1 MSKEEDA
8 KMLKDHATLAEQL
21 RTEGDEL
28 ISMISNL
35 DDQIMLC
42 SEGRNGFL
50 IRHLPEGW
58 GKVPSGFESY
68 HDIEANLG
76 HCCPEPK
83 RPCLECRSTD

>member
-28 ISMISNL
+28 ISMLSNL
-35 DDQIMLC
+35 DDQRMLR
-42 SEGRNGFL
+42 SKGGNGFL
-50 IRHLPEGW
+50 IRHLPVGW

-68 HDIEANLG
+68 HDIEDL
-76 HCCPEPK
+76 
-83 RPCLECRSTD
+83 